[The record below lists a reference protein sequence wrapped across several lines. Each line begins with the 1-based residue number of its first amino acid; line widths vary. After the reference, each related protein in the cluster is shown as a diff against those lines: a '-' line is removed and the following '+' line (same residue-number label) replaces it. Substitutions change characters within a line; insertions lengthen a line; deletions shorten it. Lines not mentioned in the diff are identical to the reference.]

1 MVKARHIPIPKTA
14 NELWFDA
21 LVRHQVYLMRV
32 SGSIR
37 NDINGLLNATEKNM
51 VDRIHAVLAG
61 KTKLSPARLRK
72 AESLIEQLKQI
83 RTEVWIEADGVWKD
97 TMKNLTVTEV
107 QQVNRILKTVS
118 PADLSTQ
125 LPSTIK
131 LKALVKTLPFEGR
144 VLGSWSRKIAADDI
158 GRIAS
163 QVRIGVVQGETTH
176 QIARRIIGSARL
188 KGADGVTQIT
198 RRNAEAITRTAVN
211 AFSNSAREMYFS
223 ENQDIFNKEVYVA
236 TLDGR
241 TTPICMSLDGRR
253 FPVSE
258 GAMPPMHFQ
267 CRSLRVAEINGE
279 LIGMRPAKST
289 TEKLMVEKYAQENRL
304 DKYTKRGQLPRGH
317 KGKYDVFARGEM
329 RRMTGRVPSKVNYQ
343 TFLERQ
349 SVVFQDDLLGPTRGK
364 LFRKGGLKLDNFV
377 DRKGATIRLDQLA
390 DTDAAAF
397 RAAGLDPAKF

>member
-1 MVKARHIPIPKTA
+1 MAKARHIPIPKTA

-37 NDINGLLNATEKNM
+37 NDINGLLNATEQDM
-51 VDRIHAVLAG
+51 VDRIRAVLPG
-61 KTKLSPARLRK
+61 NTRLSPARLRK

-83 RTEVWIEADGVWKD
+83 RTEVWIEVDGVWQD

-107 QQVNRILKTVS
+107 EQTNRMLKTVS

-125 LPSTIK
+125 LPTATK
-131 LKALVKTLPFEGR
+131 LKSLVKTRPFEGR
-144 VLGSWSRKIAADDI
+144 VLGSWSKKIAADDI
-158 GRIAS
+158 SRIAS
-163 QVRIGVVQGETTH
+163 QVRIGVVQGETTQ
-176 QIARRIIGSARL
+176 QIARRIVGSAKL

-211 AFSNSAREMYFS
+211 SFSNAAREMYFG
-223 ENQDIFNKEVYVA
+223 ENQDIFDKEVFVA

-241 TTPICMSLDGRR
+241 TTPICMSLDGKR
-253 FPVSE
+253 FPVRE

-289 TEKLMVEKYAQENRL
+289 TQGMMLKKYGEQSGLGKITNRS
-304 DKYTKRGQLPRGH
+304 QLPRGH

-343 TFLERQ
+343 TFLTHQ
-349 SVVFQDDLLGPTRGK
+349 SVAFQNDVLGPVRGK
-364 LFRKGGLKLDNFV
+364 LFRKGGMSVDNFV
-377 DRKGATIRLDQLA
+377 DKSGKTIRLDQLA

-397 RAAGLDPAKF
+397 RAAGLDPGDF

>member
-1 MVKARHIPIPKTA
+1 MAKVRHIPIPKTA

-37 NDINGLLNATEKNM
+37 NDINALLNATEQAM
-51 VDRIHAVLAG
+51 VDRIRTVLHG
-61 KTKLSPARLRK
+61 NTKLSPARLRK

-83 RTEVWIEADGVWKD
+83 RTEVWIEVDGVWKD

-107 QQVNRILKTVS
+107 EQVNRILKTVTPS
-118 PADLSTQ
+118 ELSTQ
-125 LPSTIK
+125 LPTATK
-131 LKALVKTLPFEGR
+131 LKALVRTMPFEGR
-144 VLGSWSRKIAADDI
+144 VLGSWSKKIAADDI
-158 GRIAS
+158 SRIAS
-163 QVRIGVVQGETTH
+163 QVRIGIVQGETTQ
-176 QIARRIIGSARL
+176 QISRRIIGSAKL

-211 AFSNSAREMYFS
+211 AFSNASREMFFG
-223 ENQDIFNKEVYVA
+223 ENQDIFDKEIFVA

-241 TTPICMSLDGRR
+241 TTPICMSLDGER
-253 FPVSE
+253 FPVNE
-258 GAMPPMHFQ
+258 GAKPPMHFQ

-279 LIGMRPAKST
+279 MIGMRPAKST
-289 TEKLMVEKYAQENRL
+289 TQGIMIKKYAQENDLGRV
-304 DKYTKRGQLPRGH
+304 TKRVQLPRGH
-317 KGKYDVFARGEM
+317 KGKYDTFARAEM

-349 SVVFQDDLLGPTRGK
+349 SVAFQDELLGPVRGK
-364 LFRKGGLKLDNFV
+364 LFRKGGYTVDKFV
-377 DRKGATIRLDQLA
+377 DRSGKTIRLDQLA

-397 RAAGLDPAKF
+397 RAAGLDPADY